1 METQWFYRVESSVTT
16 FVTQSKEG
24 DDCIIDFKGPNLK
37 QCKEDAHKCYVRK
50 SLEFANNPGYMMGT
64 MPFASAD
71 DFIVGTNAAYS
82 LTLALVE
89 SGTYSDSAFGES
101 EDYECEYFLAGEDDE
116 LLEESLQIEKDVL
129 SDN

>member
-1 METQWFYRVESSVTT
+1 MKTQWFYRVESSITT

-24 DDCIIDFKGPNLK
+24 DDYIRDFKGPNLR
-37 QCKEDAHKCYVRK
+37 QCKEEAHKCYVQK

-71 DFIVGTNAAYS
+71 NFIEGTNAAYS

-89 SGTYSDSAFGES
+89 SGIYEAFGLNEP
-101 EDYECEYFLAGEDDE
+101 YEYEYFLAGEE
-116 LLEESLQIEKDVL
+116 EECLEENLQIEKDVL
-129 SDN
+129 NDHL